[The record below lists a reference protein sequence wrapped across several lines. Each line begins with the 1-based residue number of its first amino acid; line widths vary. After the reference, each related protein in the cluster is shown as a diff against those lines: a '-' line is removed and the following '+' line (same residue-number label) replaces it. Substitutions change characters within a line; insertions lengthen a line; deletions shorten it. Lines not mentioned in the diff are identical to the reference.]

1 MARIGQSLKSKE
13 LVEKLFMGDR
23 RALARLITR
32 VEDRAPDAK
41 AAIRQLFA
49 KTGKSQIIGVT
60 GPPGSGK
67 STLVDKLA
75 KAIRET
81 NRTVSII
88 AVDPSSPFT
97 GGALLGDRIRMQKVA
112 RDPGVFIRSMG
123 ARGAL
128 GGLARATN
136 DVIKILDAFGFDVV
150 IVETVGAG
158 QSEVDIV
165 KTAHTSLVLNVP
177 GFGDSIQMIKAGI
190 LEIADIFVINK
201 ADLDGI
207 NQLEVELRYL
217 LEISDHQEGEWLP
230 PIVKTIA
237 RDGDGVSELLT
248 KIDEHYTFLKDSTKL
263 IRLIRQRTEDEVI
276 EIVKAQLTE
285 HLIAKARERGELDK
299 LIDLVARRDLDPYS
313 AAQRLLD
320 PLMGKEEQ

>member
-1 MARIGQSLKSKE
+1 MKSIE
-13 LVEKLFMGDR
+13 LVEKLIKGDR

-32 VEDRAPDAK
+32 VEDRTPDAR

-49 KTGKSQIIGVT
+49 KTGRSQIIGIT

-75 KAIRET
+75 KKIREAD
-81 NRTVSII
+81 RTVGII
-88 AVDPSSPFT
+88 AVDPTSPFT
-97 GGALLGDRIRMQKVA
+97 GGALLGDRIRMQKVVQ
-112 RDPGVFIRSMG
+112 DPGVFIRSMG

-150 IVETVGAG
+150 LVETVGAG

-165 KTAHTSLVLNVP
+165 KTAHTSVVLSVP

-201 ADLDGI
+201 ADRDGV
-207 NQLEVELRYL
+207 NQLEVELRYM
-217 LEISDHQEGEWLP
+217 LEMSQASHKEGEWSP
-230 PIVKTIA
+230 PIVKTVA
-237 RDGDGVSELLT
+237 RDGEG
-248 KIDEHYTFLKDSTKL
+248 IDELTEQINNHFTFLKESEKL
-263 IRLIRQRTEDEVI
+263 DRLIRQRAEEEVI
-276 EIVKAQLTE
+276 EIVKTQFTE
-285 HLIAKARERGELDK
+285 HLITKARERGELEK
-299 LIDLVARRDLDPYS
+299 LIDLVVQRDLDPYS
-313 AAQRLLD
+313 AAERLLD
-320 PLMGKEEQ
+320 PLMDKEEF

>member
-1 MARIGQSLKSKE
+1 MKSFE
-13 LVEKLFMGDR
+13 LVEELIKGDR

-32 VEDRAPDAK
+32 VENRTPDAK

-49 KTGKSQIIGVT
+49 KTGRSQIIGIT

-75 KAIRET
+75 KKIREAD
-81 NRTVSII
+81 RTVGII
-88 AVDPSSPFT
+88 AVDPTSPFT
-97 GGALLGDRIRMQKVA
+97 GGALLGDRIRMQKVVQ
-112 RDPGVFIRSMG
+112 DPGVFIRSMG

-150 IVETVGAG
+150 LVETVGAG

-165 KTAHTSLVLNVP
+165 KTAHTSLVLSVP

-201 ADLDGI
+201 ADRDGV
-207 NQLEVELRYL
+207 NQLEVELRYM
-217 LEISDHQEGEWLP
+217 LEMSQASQKEGEWSP
-230 PIVKTIA
+230 PIVKTVA
-237 RDGDGVSELLT
+237 RDGEG
-248 KIDEHYTFLKDSTKL
+248 IDELIEKINNHFTFLKESEKL
-263 IRLIRQRTEDEVI
+263 DRLIRQRAEDEVI
-276 EIVKAQLTE
+276 EIVKTQFTE
-285 HLIAKARERGELDK
+285 HLITKARERGELAK
-299 LIDLVARRDLDPYS
+299 LIDLVVQRDLDPYS
-313 AAQRLLD
+313 AAERLLD
-320 PLMGKEEQ
+320 PLMEKEGF

>member
-1 MARIGQSLKSKE
+1 LKSNE
-13 LVEKLFMGDR
+13 LVKRLLKGDK
-23 RALARLITR
+23 RALAKLITR
-32 VEDRAPDAK
+32 VEDGVPDSK
-41 AAIRQLFA
+41 TGIRQIFP
-49 KTGKSQIIGVT
+49 KTGRSQIIGIT

-81 NRTVSII
+81 SRTIGII

-136 DVIKILDAFGFDVV
+136 DVIKLLDAFGFDVV
-150 IVETVGAG
+150 IVETVGTG

-165 KTAHTSLVLNVP
+165 KTAHTSLVLSVP
-177 GFGDSIQMIKAGI
+177 GLGDSIQMIKAGI

-207 NQLEVELRYL
+207 NQLESELRYL

-237 RDGDGVSELLT
+237 RDGDGINELLA
-248 KIDEHYTFLKDSTKL
+248 KIDEHYTFLKESAKL
-263 IRLIRQRTEDEVI
+263 ERLIRQRTEDEVI
-276 EIVKAQLTE
+276 EIVKAQFTE

-299 LIDLVARRDLDPYS
+299 LIDLVAQRDLDPYS
-313 AAQRLLD
+313 AAERLLD
-320 PLMGKEEQ
+320 PLMGKEEL

>member
-1 MARIGQSLKSKE
+1 MKSNK
-13 LVEKLFMGDR
+13 LVEELLKGER

-32 VEDRAPDAK
+32 VEDRTPDAK

-49 KTGKSQIIGVT
+49 KTGHSQIIGVT

-81 NRTVSII
+81 DRTVGII
-88 AVDPSSPFT
+88 AVDPTSPFT

-112 RDPGVFIRSMG
+112 QDPGVFIRSMG

-136 DVIKILDAFGFDVV
+136 DIIKVLDAFGFDVV

-165 KTAHTSLVLNVP
+165 KTAHTSVVLSVP
-177 GFGDSIQMIKAGI
+177 GLGDSIQMIKAGI

-201 ADLDGI
+201 ADRDGV
-207 NQLEVELRYL
+207 NQLEVELRYM
-217 LEISDHQEGEWLP
+217 LELSETSQKEGEWFP

-237 RDGDGVSELLT
+237 RDGEGIGELLE
-248 KIDEHYTFLKDSTKL
+248 KIDEHFSFLKESEKL
-263 IRLIRQRTEDEVI
+263 KRLIKQRTEDEVI
-276 EIVKAQLTE
+276 EIVKTQFTE
-285 HLIAKARERGELDK
+285 HLITKARERGELDK
-299 LIDLVARRDLDPYS
+299 LIDLVVKRDMDPYS
-313 AAQRLLD
+313 AAERLLD
-320 PLMGKEEQ
+320 PLMEKEEI

>member
-1 MARIGQSLKSKE
+1 MKSIE
-13 LVEKLFMGDR
+13 LVEKLIKGDR

-32 VEDRAPDAK
+32 VEDRTPDAR

-49 KTGKSQIIGVT
+49 KTGRSQIIGIT

-75 KAIRET
+75 KKIREAD
-81 NRTVSII
+81 RTVGII
-88 AVDPSSPFT
+88 AVDPTSPFT
-97 GGALLGDRIRMQKVA
+97 GGALLGDRIRMQKVVQ
-112 RDPGVFIRSMG
+112 DPGVFIRSMG

-150 IVETVGAG
+150 LVETVGAG

-165 KTAHTSLVLNVP
+165 KTAHTSVVLSVP

-201 ADLDGI
+201 ADRDGV
-207 NQLEVELRYL
+207 NQLEVELRYM
-217 LEISDHQEGEWLP
+217 LELSEVDQGEWSP
-230 PIVKTIA
+230 PIVKTVA
-237 RDGDGVSELLT
+237 RDGEG
-248 KIDEHYTFLKDSTKL
+248 IDELTEQINNHFSFLKESEKL
-263 IRLIRQRTEDEVI
+263 DRLIRQRAEEEVI
-276 EIVKAQLTE
+276 EIVKTQFTE
-285 HLIAKARERGELDK
+285 HLITKARERGELVK
-299 LIDLVARRDLDPYS
+299 LIDLVVQRDLDPYS
-313 AAQRLLD
+313 AAERLLD
-320 PLMGKEEQ
+320 PLMEKEEF

>member
-1 MARIGQSLKSKE
+1 LKSIE
-13 LVEKLFMGDR
+13 LVEKLIKGDR

-32 VEDRAPDAK
+32 VEDRTPDAR

-49 KTGKSQIIGVT
+49 KTGRSQIIGIT

-75 KAIRET
+75 KKIREAD
-81 NRTVSII
+81 RTVGII
-88 AVDPSSPFT
+88 AVDPTSPFT
-97 GGALLGDRIRMQKVA
+97 GGALLGDRIRMQKVVQ
-112 RDPGVFIRSMG
+112 DPGVFIRSMG

-150 IVETVGAG
+150 LVETVGAG

-165 KTAHTSLVLNVP
+165 KTAHTSVVLSVP

-201 ADLDGI
+201 ADRDGV
-207 NQLEVELRYL
+207 NQLEVELQYM
-217 LEISDHQEGEWLP
+217 LELSEVDQGEWSP
-230 PIVKTIA
+230 PIVKTVA
-237 RDGDGVSELLT
+237 RDGEG
-248 KIDEHYTFLKDSTKL
+248 IDELTEQINNHFSFLKESEKL
-263 IRLIRQRTEDEVI
+263 DRLIRQRAEEEVI
-276 EIVKAQLTE
+276 EIVKTQFTE
-285 HLIAKARERGELDK
+285 HLITKARERGELVK
-299 LIDLVARRDLDPYS
+299 LIDLVVQRDLDPYS
-313 AAQRLLD
+313 AAERLLD
-320 PLMGKEEQ
+320 PLMEKEEF